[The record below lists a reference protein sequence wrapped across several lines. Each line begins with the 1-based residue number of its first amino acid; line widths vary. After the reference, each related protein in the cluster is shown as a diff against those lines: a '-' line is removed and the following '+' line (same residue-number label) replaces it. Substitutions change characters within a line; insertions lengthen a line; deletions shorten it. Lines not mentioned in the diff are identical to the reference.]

1 MLTYTREVMLS
12 RMLLVPD
19 LITLYQAQDPAF
31 MNAAL
36 LWMNDT
42 EAALKQLRHPLAS
55 QCSSQRAKL
64 LAAVDG
70 VQADGQLGG
79 NTHSRKAARAAA
91 ALCLSHVEGAL
102 RQKVSELDGQL
113 QTATEK
119 MAQLL
124 ALGSARQPL
133 PLPPTEPRAAC
144 LRQVWGQLGQ
154 ASESRHLHGYLS
166 ALLSASDREAVL
178 DGTLSQLIDALPAA

>member
-1 MLTYTREVMLS
+1 MLTYTREVMLGQ
-12 RMLLVPD
+12 LLQVPD

-31 MNAAL
+31 STATL
-36 LWMNDT
+36 HWMVTT
-42 EAALKQLRHPLAS
+42 EEALKKLRHPLAS

-64 LAAVDG
+64 LAA
-70 VQADGQLGG
+70 ADGIHADAAAAGG
-79 NTHSRKAARAAA
+79 SSRKAARAAA

-102 RQKVSELDGQL
+102 RQKVSELDAQL

-124 ALGSARQPL
+124 ALGSAQHPL
-133 PLPPTEPRAAC
+133 PLPPTEPRSAW
-144 LRQVWGQLGQ
+144 LQQVWQRLGHTP
-154 ASESRHLHGYLS
+154 ETRHLHGYLG

-178 DGTLSQLIDALPAA
+178 NDTVSQLIDALPAR